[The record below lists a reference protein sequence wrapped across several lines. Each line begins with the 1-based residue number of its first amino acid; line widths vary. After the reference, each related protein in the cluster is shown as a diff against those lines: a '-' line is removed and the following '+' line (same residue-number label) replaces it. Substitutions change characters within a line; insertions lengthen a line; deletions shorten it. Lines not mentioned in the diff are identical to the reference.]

1 MRNLILFIRRYFHF
15 LLFLAIEAICLSRVF
30 SQNPFQQAWFLQFS
44 EEWMGRLYQHY
55 ADVMQYFHLRQVND
69 SLLAENARLRNE
81 LLRDFSVAD
90 TSRRIIRDTAH
101 HRQYAYLSAQVVNNS
116 IIHAANYITI
126 HRGRME
132 GVHAHM
138 GVVSSAG
145 VAGVVVRASD
155 HYALVMSV
163 LHKDFRLSVRLK
175 RTGDIGYVRWD
186 GENPATAL
194 LSDIPRSVTLYKNDT
209 VVTSGFS
216 VMFPPGIPVGYV
228 EMVGQ
233 QPASNFQVARIRLA
247 TPFSRLSYVY
257 VIENLQAPEQL
268 QVESNLPSS
277 P

>member
-1 MRNLILFIRRYFHF
+1 MRNLILFIRRYFNL
-15 LLFLAIEAICLSRVF
+15 LLFIAIEAICLNRVF

-55 ADVMQYFHLRQVND
+55 ADVMQYFHLKQVNE
-69 SLLAENARLRNE
+69 SLLAENARLRNQ
-81 LLRDFSVAD
+81 LLQDFSFPD
-90 TSRRIIRDTAH
+90 TSRKLIRDTAQ
-101 HRQYAYLSAQVVNNS
+101 HRQYAYLPAEVVNNS
-116 IIHAANYITI
+116 IVHANNYITI
-126 HRGRME
+126 HRGRLE

-138 GVVSSAG
+138 GVVSSQG

-155 HYALVMSV
+155 HYALVMSL

-186 GENPATAL
+186 GEDPATAL
-194 LSDIPRSVTLYKNDT
+194 FSDIPRSVTLYKNDT

-216 VMFPPGIPVGYV
+216 VMFPPGIVVGYV
-228 EMVGQ
+228 EKVAQ

-247 TPFSRLSYVY
+247 TPFSRLRYVY

-268 QVESNLPSS
+268 QVESNVVS